1 MVSWI
6 FKITTEMCKMLYI
19 DNVSYYIIVY
29 IFIKHIYQT
38 YLSDIFIIHI
48 MHIIYIYHTYI
59 TQYNPNLSLH
69 MIYTLHSWGIEK
81 PIHIVIKPPRHV
93 HMCRVSLTQW
103 EDSCVLAANDAGHLL
118 LLLLFFQLNR
128 VWFLNYLIAFCQI
141 CNVRKL
147 ICLWFQQMKLN
158 CVNS

>member
-1 MVSWI
+1 MNLI
-6 FKITTEMCKMLYI
+6 DNNRNMQNI
-19 DNVSYYIIVY
+19 DNVSYIIVY
-29 IFIKHIYQT
+29 IFIKHIYQI
-38 YLSDIFIIHI
+38 YLSYTSCIS
-48 MHIIYIYHTYI
+48 YTYV

-69 MIYTLHSWGIEK
+69 MIYTLHGWWIEK
-81 PIHIVIKPPRHV
+81 PIHTVIKPPHLV
-93 HMCRVSLTQW
+93 CMCRVSPTQW